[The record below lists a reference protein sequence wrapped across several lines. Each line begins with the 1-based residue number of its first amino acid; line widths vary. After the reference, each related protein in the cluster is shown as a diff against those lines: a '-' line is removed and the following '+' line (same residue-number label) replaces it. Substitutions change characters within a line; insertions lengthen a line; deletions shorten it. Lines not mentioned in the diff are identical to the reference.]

1 MIKNPYESLL
11 DPEKVANEPDFFNVA
26 KRKEGSV
33 AKIGSPLSGDD
44 LNNIAKKE
52 DIIASVSKVMDPE
65 IPVNIYDLGLIYNID
80 INDKGDVDVIMTL
93 TAPGCPVAGEMPG
106 WVANAV
112 KEVKGTGVVSV
123 KLTWSPAWNKDMMSD
138 DAKMALDF

>member
-106 WVANAV
+106 WVAQAPS
-112 KEVKGTGVVSV
+112 KRS
-123 KLTWSPAWNKDMMSD
+123 L
-138 DAKMALDF
+138 